1 MIENIDKADI
11 RILLDEAAASPRLR
25 SHRLLHDGPDDA
37 TQRLVIAAAKGTYI
51 RPHIHREQWEM
62 LILLSGSGSVL
73 QFSPSGEIE
82 HVFDMRCDA
91 TNIVQIP
98 QGMYHGFVV
107 TGDDAVVMEVKQ
119 GPYRPNEF
127 ASWAPEEESK
137 GVTDFM
143 ARTLRAP

>member
-1 MIENIDKADI
+1 MIENIDRADI
-11 RILLDEAAASPRLR
+11 ETLLAEAVISPRLR
-25 SHRLLHDGPDDA
+25 SHRLLHAGPDDT
-37 TQRLVIAAAKGTYI
+37 TQRLVIAAANGTYI

-82 HVFDMRCDA
+82 QVFDMSGNG
-91 TNIVQIP
+91 TTLVQIA
-98 QGMYHGFVV
+98 QATFHGFVV
-107 TGDDAVVMEVKQ
+107 TGDNAVVMEVKQ

-127 ASWAPEEESK
+127 ASWAPEEGSN